1 MWLIQRTVKMVSYI
15 SGVAI
20 NLSRSDSKSWIFA
33 PASLTCFDNSILSFF
48 SCNKSKELVRFGPI
62 KKLFFVCG
70 HRQKTKELLELLL
83 FFSICLISYL
93 KEIIAKKKSSRPG
106 IKPGSMSMLVK
117 HSINLALVTSI
128 YVTWKIIHSS

>member
-93 KEIIAKKKSSRPG
+93 KEIIAKKIIPTGNQAGVHEHASQALYQLSSSNIDIRHLEDYPF
-106 IKPGSMSMLVK
+106 
-117 HSINLALVTSI
+117 
-128 YVTWKIIHSS
+128 